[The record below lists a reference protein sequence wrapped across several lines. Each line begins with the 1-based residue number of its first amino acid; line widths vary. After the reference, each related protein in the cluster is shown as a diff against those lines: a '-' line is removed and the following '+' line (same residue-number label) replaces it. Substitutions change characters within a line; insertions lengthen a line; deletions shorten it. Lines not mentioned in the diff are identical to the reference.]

1 MEEKEWNK
9 LTLRG
14 KTADGENLC
23 AILSMLD
30 PGLLI
35 EDYSDLTGD
44 SPYGEVLCGEMA
56 EKDPTRFAVSVFLP
70 AERPLIEATS
80 FVRERLSD
88 SGITASVEVEGVRE
102 EDWAENWK
110 KYYHPIRVGRVTVV
124 PAWQEYQASPGER
137 ILRMDPGTAFGTA
150 THESTRMVME
160 FLDEEI
166 HGGERFLDIGC
177 GSGILSLAASR
188 LGAAFCAA
196 YDLDPEA
203 VRVTARNIEA
213 DGAGNILCGVSD
225 LLQSVDRSGGAYD
238 FMAANIVADVL
249 LRMAPSAKEVLRP
262 GGLMAVSGVLSAR
275 AEEVRNGICKENF
288 TFIREKREN
297 DWVAMLFRRN

>member
-56 EKDPTRFAVSVFLP
+56 EKDPTLFAVSVFLP

-188 LGAAFCAA
+188 LGASFCAA

-249 LRMAPSAKEVLRP
+249 LRMAPSAKEVLRL

-275 AEEVRNGICKENF
+275 AEEVRSGICKENF

>member
-56 EKDPTRFAVSVFLP
+56 EKDPTLFAVSVFLP